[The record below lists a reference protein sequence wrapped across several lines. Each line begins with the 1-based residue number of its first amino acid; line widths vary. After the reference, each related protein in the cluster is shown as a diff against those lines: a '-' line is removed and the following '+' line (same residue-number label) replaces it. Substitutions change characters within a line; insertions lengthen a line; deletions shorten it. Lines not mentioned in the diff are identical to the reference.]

1 MQKRGT
7 GRRKWWTAVARR
19 TAALFLAGVTLWT
32 LWLTADLRAVAGAL
46 EELGENAELAK
57 ALLAAELG
65 ETEEEGAL
73 AGLNGWGRLV
83 VGQSALL
90 TGGSAAVAALSA
102 RQILQEP
109 EEPKVSPVP
118 EMDAE
123 DRMDPEDTAEAVATS
138 PPEEIVEQTLTAGT
152 SERYVSA
159 DGVYLYNYTDY
170 PVDLAQLAMPTLDLS
185 DDGPQILIIH
195 THTTESYTPDG
206 TDVYVPSGDCR
217 TTDNYYNMVRIGE
230 EVAKVLRG
238 AGWSVIHDL
247 GPYDYPNYNGAY
259 SRSGASATQWLE
271 KYPTIQ
277 IILDIH
283 RDALVAEDGTVYK
296 TATEV
301 DGEKTAQVMLV
312 VGSDA
317 GGQNHPGWRDNL
329 ALATAVQS
337 GLNADY
343 PTLARPMI
351 LRSSRFNQHLSP
363 GALLVEVGSHGNT
376 LQESLAAARLF
387 AASFSETLSVLSADE
402 A

>member
-7 GRRKWWTAVARR
+7 GRGKWWRAVVRR
-19 TAALFLAGVTLWT
+19 TVALFLAGVTLWT

-46 EELGENAELAK
+46 EDLGENAALAK
-57 ALLAAELG
+57 ALLTAELG
-65 ETEEEGAL
+65 KTEDEGAL
-73 AGLNGWGRLV
+73 AGLNGWGKLV
-83 VGQSALL
+83 VRQSALL
-90 TGGSAAVAALSA
+90 SGGSAAVAALA
-102 RQILQEP
+102 AQQVMEEEP
-109 EEPKVSPVP
+109 EPSQTPD
-118 EMDAE
+118 MDTE
-123 DRMDPEDTAEAVATS
+123 DRLDPEDTAEVVATS
-138 PPEEIVEQTLTAGT
+138 APEEIVEQTLTAGS

-170 PVDLAQLAMPTLDLS
+170 QVDLAQLAMPELDLS
-185 DDGPQILIIH
+185 ADGPQILIIH

-206 TDVYVPSGDCR
+206 TDIYVPCGDCR

-230 EVAKVLRG
+230 EVSKVLRD
-238 AGWSVIHDL
+238 AGWSVVHDL

-259 SRSGASATQWLE
+259 SRSGASASQWLE
-271 KYPTIQ
+271 KYPSIQ

-301 DGEKTAQVMLV
+301 NGEKAAQVMMV

-317 GGQNHPGWRDNL
+317 GGQNHSGWRNNL

-387 AASFSETLSVLSADE
+387 AASLSETLKVLSADKV
-402 A
+402 